1 MLSFL
6 ANSGPPKHGR
16 LPLPLPCRTPQS
28 RKVGPG
34 DGWEHAA
41 GWGCGKPWQCP
52 QIAFLTTREGLLPSQ
67 QTSLF
72 RLWASLEVGHEG
84 GCTVLALGSNTTT
97 TSKAWG
103 VFFKPSLC
111 RIPLSRDGLTDV
123 RVLQEL
129 GMPGPC
135 QGGALASKDT
145 QGLQIPAGGPGHPLC
160 LSSLRSSTC
169 NARNYSKLSSPW
181 DKLYMFSCCSL
192 KSLHSL
198 LL

>member
-1 MLSFL
+1 M
-6 ANSGPPKHGR
+6 SGQVR
-16 LPLPLPCRTPQS
+16 QEEFW
-28 RKVGPG
+28 KV
-34 DGWEHAA
+34 E
-41 GWGCGKPWQCP
+41 
-52 QIAFLTTREGLLPSQ
+52 LTTPS
-67 QTSLF
+67 
-72 RLWASLEVGHEG
+72 VGG
-84 GCTVLALGSNTTT
+84 QALG
-97 TSKAWG
+97 G
-103 VFFKPSLC
+103 
-111 RIPLSRDGLTDV
+111 
-123 RVLQEL
+123 
-129 GMPGPC
+129 